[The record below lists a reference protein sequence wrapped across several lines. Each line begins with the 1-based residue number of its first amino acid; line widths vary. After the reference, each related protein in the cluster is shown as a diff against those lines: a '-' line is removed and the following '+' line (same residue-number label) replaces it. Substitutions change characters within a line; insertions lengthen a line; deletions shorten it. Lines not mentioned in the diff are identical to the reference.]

1 MKEIRRKDRA
11 IERSETEALLSTGEY
26 GILSTVGED
35 GQPYGV
41 PLNYVY
47 KSGAIYFHCARA
59 GHKLENIAHN
69 PSVAFCVVGNTNIL
83 PAEFSTEY
91 ECAMVFGTASEVE
104 GDEWHNAL
112 VWLLEKYSLAF
123 IEDGRI
129 EIAKKAKATKV
140 IKIDIDHISGK
151 ARR

>member
-1 MKEIRRKDRA
+1 M
-11 IERSETEALLSTGEY
+11 TLLSTGEY

-47 KSGAIYFHCARA
+47 KNDAIYFHCARV

-69 PSVAFCVVGNTNIL
+69 PRVAFCVVGNTKVL

-91 ECAMVFGTASEVE
+91 ECAMAFGTASEVA

-112 VWLLEKYSLAF
+112 VWLIEKYSPAF
-123 IEDGRI
+123 MEEGQI
-129 EIAKKAKATKV
+129 EIAKKAKVTTV
-140 IKIDIDHISGK
+140 IKIDIDHVSGK